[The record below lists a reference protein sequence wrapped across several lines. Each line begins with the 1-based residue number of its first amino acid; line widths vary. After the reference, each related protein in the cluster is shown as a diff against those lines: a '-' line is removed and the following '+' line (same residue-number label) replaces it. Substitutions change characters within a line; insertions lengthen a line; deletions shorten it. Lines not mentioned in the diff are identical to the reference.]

1 MQNELTIVKP
11 KRNAETK
18 KKQPKRH
25 FWWLIALFSVLIL
38 GAVGVVV
45 FDEDGKPEILPER
58 KQKLNEEL
66 AKYDKAEQYA
76 LFAEQDGLYPCLS
89 CLTGG
94 VIHLKKGEIWKYGVT
109 VNGALRYS
117 AAYLKQYKLIYYPQF
132 VGEIGECLKLE
143 KIKIYTYPT
152 LPENLKRKV
161 KLLRPPGNPVDR

>member
-1 MQNELTIVKP
+1 MQNELTIIKP
-11 KRNAETK
+11 KETQKRK

-25 FWWLIALFSVLIL
+25 FWWLIVLFSVLIL

-58 KQKLNEEL
+58 KQKLKEEL

-76 LFAEQDGLYPCLS
+76 LFAKSDGFYPCPS
-89 CLTGG
+89 CSLGDS
-94 VIHLKKGEIWKYGVT
+94 VYLFAGEIWKYGVS
-109 VNGALRYS
+109 VNGKNRYT
-117 AAYLKQYKLIYYPQF
+117 AVFLDAQKLGYKTEYI
-132 VGEIGECLKLE
+132 GEIGECLKLE